1 MSETK
6 DDSGHKHLPGESP
19 LFKVVS
25 HSSLI
30 YWWPVWSLGFIMVVI
45 SIANGGRLAIM
56 PASTSVKSVVN
67 GQGFESFNVALS
79 GKPTQSLLNAAAAET
94 GAQAFPYHIE
104 PNTTFHL
111 VYAIMVLV
119 VILAT
124 SVTLRGLW
132 SVVNVMALLMLAL
145 VFSVFGWWGAI
156 GRELSGLHLYVSAA
170 AYLFA
175 SIFLFLYWL
184 AVVLVFDQRQFII
197 FSPGQ
202 IIVHREIGDR
212 QSVYDTSGVTVVKR
226 RNDFIRHRLLGLGSG
241 DLIVSTS
248 DGRHEFE
255 LPNVLF
261 ADAKVREIAE
271 AMKTRPV
278 MAD

>member
-6 DDSGHKHLPGESP
+6 DEARHDRLPGRSP
-19 LFKVVS
+19 HFKVVS

-30 YWWPVWSLGFIMVVI
+30 YWWPVWGLGFIMVAI

-56 PASTSVKSVVN
+56 PEGTSVKSVVS
-67 GQGFESFNVALS
+67 GTGLQSFDVTLS
-79 GKPTQSLLNAAAAET
+79 GQPTESLIDAAAVPS

-111 VYAIMVLV
+111 VYAIMVIV

-124 SVTLRGLW
+124 TVTLRGLW
-132 SVVNVMALLMLAL
+132 SVLNVMAVLMLAL
-145 VFSVFGWWGAI
+145 VFTLFGWWGTI
-156 GRELSGLHLYVSAA
+156 IRELGGLHLYVSGA
-170 AYLFA
+170 AYLFV
-175 SIFLFLYWL
+175 SIFLFLYWI
-184 AVVLVFDQRQFII
+184 AVVFAFDQRRFII

-202 IIVHREIGDR
+202 IIVHREVGDR
-212 QSVYDTSGVTVVKR
+212 QSVYDTSEVMVVKR
-226 RNDFIRHRLLGLGSG
+226 RNDFIRHRLLGFGAG
-241 DLIVSTS
+241 DLIVSTA

-261 ADAKVREIAE
+261 ADAKIREVAE
-271 AMKTRPV
+271 TMKTRPILG
-278 MAD
+278 

>member
-1 MSETK
+1 
-6 DDSGHKHLPGESP
+6 
-19 LFKVVS
+19 
-25 HSSLI
+25 
-30 YWWPVWSLGFIMVVI
+30 
-45 SIANGGRLAIM
+45 
-56 PASTSVKSVVN
+56 
-67 GQGFESFNVALS
+67 
-79 GKPTQSLLNAAAAET
+79 
-94 GAQAFPYHIE
+94 
-104 PNTTFHL
+104 
-111 VYAIMVLV
+111 
-119 VILAT
+119 
-124 SVTLRGLW
+124 
-132 SVVNVMALLMLAL
+132 
-145 VFSVFGWWGAI
+145 
-156 GRELSGLHLYVSAA
+156 
-170 AYLFA
+170 
-175 SIFLFLYWL
+175 L

-261 ADAKVREIAE
+261 ADTKVREIAE

-278 MAD
+278 IAD